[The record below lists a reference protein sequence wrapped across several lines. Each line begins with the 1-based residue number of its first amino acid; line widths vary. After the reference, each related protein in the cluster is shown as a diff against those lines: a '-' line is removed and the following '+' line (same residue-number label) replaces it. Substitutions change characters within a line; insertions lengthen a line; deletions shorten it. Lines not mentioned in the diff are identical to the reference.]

1 MLVYSRQLT
10 QVVQCQSNLHA
21 YKNSSELMKERIRLI
36 KAVLLAYA
44 LSKLPFS
51 NAIDNCFDN
60 ML

>member
-10 QVVQCQSNLHA
+10 QVVQCQSNL
-21 YKNSSELMKERIRLI
+21 YKTSSELMKERIRLI

-51 NAIDNCFDN
+51 DAIDNCFDN